1 MALARR
7 NRQNQDIWPGF
18 VDALATLL
26 MVVIFLL
33 MIFVISQLYLNEA
46 LVGRDRALDKLN
58 LQVSELAEM
67 LQLERSSNADLRSNV
82 ERLSSDLR
90 ASLAKQDSLESQLAS
105 LRGEKDSLGADLDES
120 KSDLEKLRADYDART
135 AELDKVRAEL
145 EDAYKVVEAS
155 KEKIELQ
162 LGQLADLNHQ
172 LEALQALK
180 EEMQAELTAA
190 QSASAD
196 REKQL
201 VEANDELLAAQA
213 EAALLNKQLK
223 ALGTQLAELNALLE
237 ASEAKDVESQATI
250 KALGQRLNAA
260 LASKVQELSRYRSE
274 FFGRLRQLLG
284 NRQGIQIVNDRFVFQ
299 SEVLFASGSADLG
312 LSGQDQLAQL
322 AVTLKEI
329 SASIPSEISWILQVE
344 GHTDNVPIASA
355 RFPSNWELSAARAI
369 SVVKFL
375 RSQGIPAQNLSA
387 AGYGEFQPLDPR
399 NDEIANRRNRRIEL
413 KLTQR

>member
-7 NRQNQDIWPGF
+7 NRNNQDIWPGF

-46 LVGRDRALDKLN
+46 LVGRDKALDKLN

-82 ERLSSDLR
+82 ERLSTDLR
-90 ASLAKQDSLESQLAS
+90 ASLAKQDSLENQLAS
-105 LRGEKDSLGADLDES
+105 LRGEKASLAANLDEEES
-120 KSDLEKLRADYDART
+120 ELEKLRADYATRT
-135 AELDKVRAEL
+135 DELNKVRAEL

-180 EEMQAELTAA
+180 EQMQAELIET
-190 QSASAD
+190 QSANANQ
-196 REKQL
+196 EKKL

-223 ALGTQLAELNALLE
+223 ELGSQLAELNALLD
-237 ASEAKDVESQATI
+237 ASEAKDEESQATI

-299 SEVLFASGSADLG
+299 SEVLFSSGSADLG
-312 LSGQDQLAQL
+312 LSGQEQLGQLA
-322 AVTLKEI
+322 ATLKEI
-329 SASIPSEISWILQVE
+329 AADIPPEIEWILQVE

-375 RSQGIPAQNLSA
+375 ISQGIPAENLSA

-399 NDEIANRRNRRIEL
+399 NDEIAHRRNRRIEL